1 MNVAELGCRLE
12 STLGRLAP
20 QRIKKGPAASAAL
33 DTFGLYQSISRCL
46 PHLHR
51 LVTCRIRT
59 REACRPVSVMPP
71 PPSLREDGRLQ
82 DRLAGRTGATDRRTQ
97 GLSRARPN
105 WVITRALAETS
116 YARFKVTCLCDSSQ
130 YPSRH
135 HRTHPYIWRQ
145 LASAALQIS
154 RVSRRTPWDW

>member
-12 STLGRLAP
+12 SADWG
-20 QRIKKGPAASAAL
+20 AAL
-33 DTFGLYQSISRCL
+33 RGPRQPISKYIAM
-46 PHLHR
+46 PATLHR